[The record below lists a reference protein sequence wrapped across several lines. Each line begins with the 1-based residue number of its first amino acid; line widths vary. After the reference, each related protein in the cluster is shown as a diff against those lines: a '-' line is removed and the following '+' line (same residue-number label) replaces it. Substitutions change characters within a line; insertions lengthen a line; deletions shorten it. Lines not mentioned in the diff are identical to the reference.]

1 MTGAGLVV
9 RHDDSDGPAHANVET
24 PRWGASPR
32 EAPCTPETRHR
43 RVPTFIAINMMLY

>member
-24 PRWGASPR
+24 PRWGVSHHEP
-32 EAPCTPETRHR
+32 PPTPETRHR
-43 RVPTFIAINMMLY
+43 RVSTFIAINTMPD